1 MSRHIF
7 PPAAVLGAALLGAS
21 MRLCAADLSLQV
33 LDRSGRP
40 LPDAVVLLD
49 SSVPGARPLPKAE
62 YLIAQEKMKFVPA
75 LSVVP
80 VGAKVVFSNLDRWD
94 HHVRGGQ
101 MGPGGVYLDPSQG
114 FALRLAG
121 RLEGKAPSSASQTFV
136 QPGPQLLGCHLH
148 GSMRGHVYVSDSP
161 WAAVSDAEGRLSFSG
176 LPEGAARLRVW
187 HPDQLLDGQV
197 QNIQLGAAA
206 NSLSL
211 PTQIVPRRTAA
222 APSAQP
228 Y

>member
-1 MSRHIF
+1 MSLQNV
-7 PPAAVLGAALLGAS
+7 PPATVLASVLLGTVT
-21 MRLCAADLSLQV
+21 RLCAADLSLQV

-49 SSVPGARPLPKAE
+49 SSLPGARPLAKAE
-62 YLIAQEKMKFVPA
+62 YLIAEEKMKFVPA
-75 LSVVP
+75 VSVVP

-114 FALRLAG
+114 FAMRLAG
-121 RLEGKAPSSASQTFV
+121 RVDGKAPSSASQAFV

-176 LPEGAARLRVW
+176 LPDGAAKLRVW

-197 QNIQLGAAA
+197 QSIQLNAGA

-211 PTQIVPRRTAA
+211 PTQIAPRRAAA
-222 APSAQP
+222 APGAQP